1 MIIELDKKRK
11 KDLKDIEKVVRKA
24 GCRPEIIYGEIYN
37 VIAVEGNTSKLSED
51 HIAAFP
57 GVVKVWR
64 VSSRYKTIN
73 RIAKGQDGSVFE
85 KTRMVLKIKGPDGH
99 TRKIGD
105 GHYIFIAGPCA
116 VESRDQVVRIA
127 DQLRKLGDKYNITD
141 RLILR
146 GGAFKPRTRPTDFR
160 GLGMKGVDYL
170 DLVRQKTGMPY
181 VTEVMGV
188 DMVKEVSEHAD
199 VLQIGTR
206 NYQNFNLLEE
216 VGKQKKPVLYKRGIS
231 APLEEWLDAAEYIA
245 NQGNKKI
252 ILCERGV
259 KSTTHGDYNRS
270 HIDFD
275 VIPAIKERTIL
286 PVVIDPSHSSGAD
299 KLVPFQFRGATVY
312 GANGTITEVMH
323 DAQDRKLLKCDAAQ
337 ALRVSDYENLVRFQL
352 DYEGSM
358 SDFLN

>member
-1 MIIELDKKRK
+1 MIIELEKNEKH
-11 KDLKDIEKVVRKA
+11 LKEIEAIVRRA
-24 GCRPEIIYGEIYN
+24 GCRPEVIHGEIYN
-37 VIAVEGNTSKLSED
+37 VIAVDGNTAGLDEE
-51 HIAAFP
+51 HIRSFP

-73 RIAKGQDGSVFE
+73 RIAKGPDGLVLE
-85 KTRMVLKIKGPDGH
+85 KPRKIIKVKGPDGH

-105 GHYIFIAGPCA
+105 GSYIFMAGPCA
-116 VESRDQVVRIA
+116 VESKEYLNKVCDDLKRIG
-127 DQLRKLGDKYNITD
+127 DKLGITD
-141 RLILR
+141 RLIIR

-160 GLGMKGVDYL
+160 GLGMKAIDFL
-170 DLVRQKTGMPY
+170 DKAREKTGIPY
-181 VTEVMGV
+181 ITEVMGV
-188 DMVKEVSEHAD
+188 DMVEEVSKHAD
-199 VLQIGTR
+199 MLQLGTR

-216 VGKQKKPVLYKRGIS
+216 VGKQKIPILYKRGVS

-286 PVVIDPSHSSGAD
+286 PVVIDPSHSSGIE
-299 KLVPFQFRGATVY
+299 KMVPYQFRGATAY
-312 GANGTITEVMH
+312 GANGTITEVMP
-323 DAQDRKLLKCDAAQ
+323 DDYERRQLRCDAAQ
-337 ALRVSDYENLVRFQL
+337 ALRLSKYEELIRFQL
-352 DYEGSM
+352 KFEETFPDVIA
-358 SDFLN
+358 